1 MSSNA
6 DTSQMSQAEKIAL
19 MKELLPAVD
28 VEAVEAIRA
37 KYQEERDKR
46 LNAQDQKGQGQYIN
60 DLAQNEQWRHL
71 LVDPYVEERIGRAP
85 VDTEMEVLCLGGGFG

>member
-1 MSSNA
+1 MRRRLQQLCA
-6 DTSQMSQAEKIAL
+6 HLTT
-19 MKELLPAVD
+19 
-28 VEAVEAIRA
+28 EAVEAGDIDPESLKR
-37 KYQEERDKR
+37 KYLEERDKR